1 MAVYGLAVDRLVG
14 DLVAPDEYRAV
25 LAEQQEI
32 VVGAQE
38 TGFGLHV
45 CEGRR
50 GIFLVEVDIFQED
63 GALVDA
69 DVVIRPVIEVG
80 RGAAVVAGSELGVV
94 DPLVPREQRLVRTSY
109 RPAVHAYDLFLLGN
123 VGVKVAQ
130 VFLDFR
136 FLPENIL
143 DLGLVVQFHVEER
156 LAGGQRKG
164 Q

>member
-1 MAVYGLAVDRLVG
+1 MFSCTVWRSTLLASIVSS
-14 DLVAPDEYRAV
+14 AIWS
-25 LAEQQEI
+25 QQEV

-38 TGFGLHV
+38 AGLGLHIGN
-45 CEGRR
+45 CRR
-50 GIFLVEVDIFQED
+50 GVFLVEVDIFQED

-80 RGAAVVAGSELGVV
+80 RGATVITGSELGVV
-94 DPLVPREQRLVRTSY
+94 DPLVPREERFVGASY
-109 RPAVHAYDLFLLGN
+109 RPAVHAYDLFFLGT

-130 VFLDFR
+130 VFLDFG